1 MSEPAQAGSVDL
13 SVIGSINPAACAVR
27 LSLGDYVEYDLSEV
41 ELSET
46 DFIVLDKKEFDFAI
60 ECAAPVK
67 VAIQA
72 INNRLGTV
80 AGGIET
86 GPSKTATVS
95 VQLWRPIYSRVVG
108 LGGDTYKVG
117 GMRLGG

>member
-72 INNRLGTV
+72 INNRPGTV

-95 VQLWRPIYSRVVG
+95 VQLWGAFTQESLVLAVTRTR
-108 LGGDTYKVG
+108 LG